1 MAVQDEHGGVHAYY
15 LEQVVPVV
23 FERLPQVF
31 PEFGWRPDA
40 RGWFAT
46 DQQFLHARFGVNA
59 RRVVAHVRADGKLPE
74 GLLVHGG
81 YSMLWTEYLNGG
93 TVPKDAEFARV
104 VREIAE
110 RAGVDT
116 APLEHPRPRAPRWEL
131 SERFFDLARSELTCE
146 RGAKARAYLERRGFP
161 TEAIENSSLG
171 VAPPAT
177 TTRQTLLRS
186 GFRQAQIDA

>member
-1 MAVQDEHGGVHAYY
+1 MAAPDERGGVHAFY

-46 DQQFLHARFGVNA
+46 DQHFLHARFGVNA

-81 YSMLWTEYLNGG
+81 YSMLWTEYLNGRTG
-93 TVPKDAEFARV
+93 PKDPEVARV
-104 VREIAE
+104 VR
-110 RAGVDT
+110 
-116 APLEHPRPRAPRWEL
+116 
-131 SERFFDLARSELTCE
+131 
-146 RGAKARAYLERRGFP
+146 
-161 TEAIENSSLG
+161 G
-171 VAPPAT
+171 VAQRARGETP
-177 TTRQTLLRS
+177 
-186 GFRQAQIDA
+186 